1 MSLSISELGRM
12 SIDDAQHA
20 HEVLDAL
27 DDAEW
32 RASQPKKRDD
42 W

>member
-1 MSLSISELGRM
+1 MATELRQM
-12 SIDDAQHA
+12 SIDDAQHL

-27 DDAEW
+27 EDAEW
-32 RASQPKKRDD
+32 RASQPKPRDN